1 MTEFENATTQLAE
14 LEQAPQTIE
23 FVVDNGFVKKLPE
36 ILSNVE
42 KLKQFALAQTEKDR
56 ALVLVSDEDFDE
68 ARKRCA
74 QLNKVIQGID
84 GKRKSVKAEYTA
96 PYNTFEKALKEVTS
110 LLTSAKD
117 NLWTQ
122 ITAAEDK
129 IKMQKE
135 VKYRQYWE
143 SLGCTYKKWETI
155 FDSKWLNKGAKEADV
170 YATLDE
176 IAINT
181 KTDMEAIRTLDARY
195 TAALI
200 DFYLQGHTLTEVI
213 TYKNRLN
220 ADNLRQ
226 VASLDGSQANSQE
239 TQKNAPAP
247 QLDGLNS
254 DWATNDEPVITIDF
268 RIWATK
274 TQLAALKEFLLA
286 NKIKYGK
293 VPTEN

>member
-23 FVVDNGFVKKLPE
+23 FVVDNGFVAKLPE

-56 ALVLVSDEDFDE
+56 ALVLVSDEDFDV

-84 GKRKSVKAEYTA
+84 SKRKSVKAEYTA

-110 LLTSAKD
+110 LLISAKD

-143 SLGCTYKKWETI
+143 SLGCTYKKWEVI
-155 FDSKWLNKGAKEADV
+155 FDNKWLNKGAKEADV

-176 IAINT
+176 IALNT

-195 TAALI
+195 TAVLI

-226 VASLDGSQANSQE
+226 VASLDCGQANSRG
-239 TQKNAPAP
+239 TQQNAPTP
-247 QLDGLNS
+247 QPDGSNS
-254 DWATNDEPVITIDF
+254 DLATNDEPAITVDF

-274 TQLAALKEFLLA
+274 TQLAALKDFLLA

-293 VPTEN
+293 VPTGE